1 MAGRNAIRTLASL
14 VYTIDDSVLVGLRK
28 RAEELSE
35 EKFRAGVYV
44 THLGWLHWK
53 HCADY
58 LSELVSRDPDLPVPR
73 EFSTNPRYA
82 HELAT
87 RKAVAR
93 LLADR
98 WQDKHDIR
106 PERRVDTADGTR

>member
-44 THLGWLHWK
+44 THLAWLNWK

-58 LSELVSRDPDLPVPR
+58 LSEWIARNPDAPVPR
-73 EFSTNPRYA
+73 EFSVNPRYA

-93 LLADR
+93 KLADR
-98 WQDKHDIR
+98 WQVKHGVKPQRD
-106 PERRVDTADGTR
+106 VDTAEGLD